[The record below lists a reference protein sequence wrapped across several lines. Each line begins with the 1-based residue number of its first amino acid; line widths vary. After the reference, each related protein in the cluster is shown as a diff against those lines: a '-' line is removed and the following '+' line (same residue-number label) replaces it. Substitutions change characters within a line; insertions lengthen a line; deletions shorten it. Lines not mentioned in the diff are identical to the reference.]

1 MDAREKKKLVNRI
14 FRFDRSVNETASKA
28 MMDPIHEPM
37 YKEEMANHC
46 LKALKLLGECVRVLE
61 EEV

>member
-1 MDAREKKKLVNRI
+1 MDAKKKKSLVNRI
-14 FRFDRSVNETASKA
+14 FRFDRSVNETASNA

-46 LKALKLLGECVRVLE
+46 LKALKLLLECIKVLE
-61 EEV
+61 EKE